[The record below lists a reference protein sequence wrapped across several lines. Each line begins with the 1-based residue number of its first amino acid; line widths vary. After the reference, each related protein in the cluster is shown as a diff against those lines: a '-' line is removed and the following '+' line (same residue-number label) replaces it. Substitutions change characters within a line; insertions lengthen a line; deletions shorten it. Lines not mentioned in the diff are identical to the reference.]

1 MARNFLSRA
10 AINPVNFRATHEGV
24 NVITQSIEIP
34 AGYKLGAGD
43 KFYFFN
49 LGAGV
54 VPLSVTLQATDL
66 DSDGTPTLTLDVGYE
81 REVGADVLDFF
92 IDGSTIGQTG
102 GVIRVENGGDDPY
115 ADGAFTPLNEPI
127 TIVASAAT
135 AAEAAAS
142 TAGKLTL
149 TVEFVQA
156 TASPDANTKPY
167 DYGAAWLA
175 SNL

>member
-34 AGYKLGAGD
+34 AGYKVGAGD

-49 LGAGV
+49 LGAEV
-54 VPLSVTLQATDL
+54 VPLSVTLQTTDL
-66 DSDGTPTLTLDVGYE
+66 DSTLTLDVGYE

-102 GVIRVENGGDDPY
+102 GVVRVENGGDDPY
-115 ADGAFTPLNEPI
+115 EDGSFVPLNEPI
-127 TIVASAAT
+127 TIVVSAAT
-135 AAEAAAS
+135 AAAKAAS

-156 TASPDANTKPY
+156 TASPDADTKPY